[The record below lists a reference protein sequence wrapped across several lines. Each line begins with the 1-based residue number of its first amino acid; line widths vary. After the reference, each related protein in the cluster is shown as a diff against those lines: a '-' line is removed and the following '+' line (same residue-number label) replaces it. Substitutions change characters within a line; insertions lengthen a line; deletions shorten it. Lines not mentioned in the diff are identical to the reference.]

1 MRVLIA
7 TPEASPF
14 VKTGGLADVTGAL
27 LREFRGMGIDA
38 RLMLPLYSTIRD
50 TFRLADTGMELAVPL
65 GDRRYNSRIWSYGSD
80 VYLIECNEF
89 FERPELYGTPEGDYP
104 DNAARFTFYCR
115 AVLEACMAAG
125 IRPDVI
131 HCNDW
136 QTALIP
142 LYLKTLYNTDFF
154 SRTAT
159 IMTIHNLG
167 YQGLFDVSDFPLTGL
182 GWEWFNPEGVEFY
195 GKVNLLKA
203 GLISS
208 DIITTVSPTY
218 AREILTDEYGFGL
231 DGVLRKRSA
240 DLYGVLNGIDQ
251 GEWDP
256 ERDRSI
262 PANYNPSDIS
272 GKELCRK
279 ALIDECSL
287 KGNRDAPLIAFVG
300 RLSAQKGLDILLES
314 VGDIVSMGGRFIILG
329 KGDEHFHRGVLGL
342 AEKYDGGVYVR
353 IGYDEAFAR
362 RIYAGGDIFLMPS
375 RYEPCGLG
383 QLIAMRYGTV
393 PVARK
398 TGGLVDTII
407 DYNPLKGD
415 GTGFLF
421 EDYKASALRECLRT
435 ALSVFV
441 DKRRWKKMII
451 SAMGMDFSWKNS
463 ALRYV
468 ELYEIAM
475 KKKPALGRRV

>member
-1 MRVLIA
+1 MKVLIA

-27 LREFRGMGIDA
+27 LREFRRMDIDA
-38 RLMLPLYSTIRD
+38 YLMLPLYSAIRD
-50 TFRLADTGMELAVPL
+50 AFYLADTGMRLTVPV

-115 AVLEACMAAG
+115 AVLEACMAVG

-136 QTALIP
+136 QTALMP
-142 LYLKTLYNTDFF
+142 LYVKTLYRTEFF
-154 SRTAT
+154 SKTAT

-195 GKVNLLKA
+195 GRVNLLKA
-203 GLISS
+203 GLIAS

-231 DGVLRKRSA
+231 DGVLRKRSS
-240 DLYGVLNGIDQ
+240 DLYGVINGIDYE
-251 GEWDP
+251 EWDP
-256 ERDRSI
+256 GRDGSI
-262 PANYNPSDIS
+262 PANYNLSDIS
-272 GKELCRK
+272 GKALCRK

-329 KGDEHFHRGVLGL
+329 KGDEHFHKGVLGL
-342 AEKYDGGVYVR
+342 AEKYDGSVYVK

-362 RIYAGGDIFLMPS
+362 RIYAGSDIFLMPS

-398 TGGLVDTII
+398 TGGLADTII

-435 ALSVFV
+435 AFSVFV
-441 DKRRWKKMII
+441 DKRRWRGMII

-468 ELYEIAM
+468 ELYDTAIKGKRA
-475 KKKPALGRRV
+475 